1 MKTLSWILKP
11 FDRLT
16 AAELYA
22 VLRLRSRVFV
32 VEQQCVYLDTDNK
45 DQEAF
50 HLQGMQDGNLVAYA
64 RLFAPGMYYQEAAI
78 GRIVTAPDLRG
89 MGVGKALVQ
98 KSLEIALR
106 LYGEVPVRIGA
117 QRHLEAFYR
126 EFGFRADGE
135 PYLEDGI
142 PHVEMVCS
150 PGGHEKGPGDDP

>member
-1 MKTLSWILKP
+1 MKAFSWILKP

-16 AAELYA
+16 PAELYA

-50 HLQGMQDGNLVAYA
+50 HLLGMQDGDLVAYA
-64 RLFAPGMYYQEAAI
+64 RLFAPGIYYQEAAI
-78 GRIVTAPDLRG
+78 GRIVTAPEVRG
-89 MGVGKALVQ
+89 MGVGKSLVE
-98 KSLEIALR
+98 KSLEIAQR

-117 QRHLEAFYR
+117 QRHLEAFYG

-142 PHVEMVCS
+142 PHVGMVFPS
-150 PGGHEKGPGDDP
+150 RGHELGARDDS